1 MTSRSPNCGPRC
13 SCRLI
18 GEGRCSRLGATAPD
32 LRSGGRF
39 LASAQSGQARFC
51 ARFTKTPASVQTAR
65 RGRRPEG
72 LPPAASTSGRSRL
85 FLRRRPAKKART
97 PQSSSRK
104 IFSDLSFE
112 ERAKEDRE
120 AKIVGKPP
128 HASLNDHERL
138 RFCGAKRGAAST
150 VAARQSPRA
159 ASALACCRRLH
170 DRSGRSVCGGFFVRH
185 FHIAGS
191 CGPAACRE

>member
-128 HASLNDHERL
+128 RTSLNDHKRL
-138 RFCGAKRGAAST
+138 RCFARSFRALGVRQLLRPTFSHRGIKQAYGLPKNPIQSVRGCG
-150 VAARQSPRA
+150 
-159 ASALACCRRLH
+159 
-170 DRSGRSVCGGFFVRH
+170 
-185 FHIAGS
+185 
-191 CGPAACRE
+191 